1 MVMLKK
7 QNTYAQKKKP
17 TQTQQTK
24 LPAPKQTRDSTQ
36 LNKVALIHLNVTDP
50 QIFDMALL
58 SLTYTLH

>member
-1 MVMLKK
+1 MHK
-7 QNTYAQKKKP
+7 KKKP

-50 QIFDMALL
+50 QIFDMTLL